1 MRNVDSTTKS
11 SGRGP
16 KGPPSSELDDV
27 WRALGNP
34 WRRHILDLV
43 RDHPRTTGELAEACD
58 GIGRFAVMQH
68 LKVLEEAR
76 LVIPRREGR
85 KRYNHLNPVP
95 IQRIHERWVRKYE
108 GQWADALIGLKKTLE
123 EESDAVS
130 GSAG

>member
-1 MRNVDSTTKS
+1 M
-11 SGRGP
+11 
-16 KGPPSSELDDV
+16 PPRTDLDDV

-34 WRRHILDLV
+34 WRRYIVDLI
-43 RDHPRTTGELAEACD
+43 RDEPKTTGELTDACE

-76 LVIPRREGR
+76 IVIPRKAGR
-85 KRYNHLNPVP
+85 KRFNHLNPVP

-108 GQWADALIGLKKTLE
+108 GHWADALVGLKKTLE
-123 EESDAVS
+123 EKPDTAS

>member
-1 MRNVDSTTKS
+1 MSDIESAH
-11 SGRGP
+11 SGTAPRS
-16 KGPPSSELDDV
+16 GPPASDLDEV

-43 RDHPRTTGELAEACD
+43 RDQPRTTGELAQACE

-68 LKVLEEAR
+68 LKVLEQAR
-76 LVIPRREGR
+76 LVIPRKVGR
-85 KRYNHLNPVP
+85 KRFNHLNPVP

-108 GQWADALIGLKKTLE
+108 GHWADALIGLKKSLE
-123 EESDAVS
+123 EESDTVS